1 MNRIGNG
8 PDENS
13 ADLGVRHACA
23 GRAHANRRRNLAN
36 AGSSANT
43 PDDEPYRRRLITFSN
58 ELDRELGVRLVSVD
72 RVTFD
77 KSEFGRKYDPGHPGA
92 NDQGYVLTPNV
103 NSLIE
108 MTDMREAQ
116 RSYEANLSIIGVAK
130 DMLKRTIDILN

>member
-1 MNRIGNG
+1 MDLTKILHTAAAGMHVQGERMRIVA
-8 PDENS
+8 E
-13 ADLGVRHACA
+13 
-23 GRAHANRRRNLAN
+23 NLAN
-36 AGSSANT
+36 AGSAANT
-43 PDDEPYRRRLITFSN
+43 PDAEPYRRKLITFSN
-58 ELDRELGVRLVSVD
+58 ELDRELGVQLVEVAK
-72 RVTFD
+72 VTFD

-116 RSYEANLSIIGVAK
+116 RGYEANLSIISVAK

>member
-1 MNRIGNG
+1 MDLTKILHTSAAGMHVQGERMRIVA
-8 PDENS
+8 E
-13 ADLGVRHACA
+13 
-23 GRAHANRRRNLAN
+23 NLAN
-36 AGSSANT
+36 AGSAANT
-43 PDDEPYRRRLITFSN
+43 PDAEPYRRKLITFSN
-58 ELDRELGVRLVSVD
+58 ELDRELGVQLVEVAK
-72 RVTFD
+72 VTFD

-116 RSYEANLSIIGVAK
+116 RGYEANLSIISVAK

>member
-1 MNRIGNG
+1 MDLTKILHTSASGMHVQGERMRIVA
-8 PDENS
+8 E
-13 ADLGVRHACA
+13 
-23 GRAHANRRRNLAN
+23 NLAN
-36 AGSSANT
+36 AGSSANS
-43 PDDEPYRRRLITFSN
+43 PDDEPYRRKLITFSN
-58 ELDRELGVRLVSVD
+58 ELDRELGVRLVSVE
-72 RVTFD
+72 RVTLD

-116 RSYEANLSIIGVAK
+116 RGYEANLSVIGVAK

>member
-1 MNRIGNG
+1 MDLTKILHTSAAGMHVQGERMRIVA
-8 PDENS
+8 E
-13 ADLGVRHACA
+13 
-23 GRAHANRRRNLAN
+23 NLAN
-36 AGSSANT
+36 AGSAANT
-43 PDDEPYRRRLITFSN
+43 PDAEPYRRKLITFSN
-58 ELDRELGVRLVSVD
+58 ELDRELGVQLDEVAK
-72 RVTFD
+72 VTFD

-116 RSYEANLSIIGVAK
+116 RGYEANLSIISVAK